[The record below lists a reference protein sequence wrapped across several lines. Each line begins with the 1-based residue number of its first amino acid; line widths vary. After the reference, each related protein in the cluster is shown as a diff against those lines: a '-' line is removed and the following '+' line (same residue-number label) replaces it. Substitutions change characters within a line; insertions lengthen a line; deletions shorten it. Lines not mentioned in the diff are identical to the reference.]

1 MGLTKQEVEKA
12 ISEGKINKIPDKTSK
27 TALQIVKENILTYFN
42 LIFLVLS
49 ILLISA
55 KAYRSLT
62 ILFVVI
68 FNTLIGIFQQLRA
81 KKILDNLSVLDKFKV
96 KTYRDNALVDVPSDE
111 LVLGD
116 EVIFSSGDQICAD
129 AVVLSGRITVNESL
143 LTGESDEIEKNEA
156 DRLLSGSFVVTGTC
170 TAKLTRVGADSYVS
184 RLTNEAKK
192 MQKKEQ
198 SEMVKSINRFVVF
211 AGIAIIPI
219 GIALFIQG
227 IRHGSTYYANVTSMV
242 AAVVGMIP
250 EGLYLL
256 VSMTLAVSAGNLA
269 LKKVMLHDMRSI
281 ESLSRVD
288 VLCVDKTGTI
298 TENDM
303 KVKEIVFPKKYTD
316 EEKKKKES
324 LLGAYIG
331 IMVSDNN
338 STMKALRNRFKSSKK
353 TMNVTDI
360 EPFTSA
366 RKHSSV
372 TIEGHRYYLGAP
384 DILLGNSYENYKE
397 LIESHTA
404 CLERMIAFVRN
415 DKGLEDSTGTDLIM
429 FIVIDNPIRENAVS
443 TFEYFKRQGVDI
455 KVISGDSPAT
465 VSGIAQNAGIPDSDK
480 VIDARE
486 LKNQEDIRDAVL
498 KYTVFARVSPGQKR
512 DIVRALQKQGHTVAM
527 TGDGVNDIM
536 AMKVADCSI
545 TMSCGTEAA
554 VQAAQVVLMDSDFS
568 HMPQID
574 AEGRKVVGNIERS
587 ATLFLC
593 KNIFSLLLAIFSII
607 SVMAYP
613 IKPEHV
619 SLISMFTIGI
629 PAFLLALEPNE
640 HRIKKHF
647 VSRVIL
653 KAMPAALTDFLLIAA
668 LMMFGAVFNVSGE
681 DVSVAATLLLAIV
694 GFMILGNISLPINKY
709 RGWVIFGCIAGF
721 LITVLFF
728 NDLYSITGISL
739 ECGLLFSLFAI
750 ASEPFM
756 RYLTRLSVFVEKVIH

>member
-1 MGLTKQEVEKA
+1 MGLTNQEVEKA

-27 TALQIVKENILTYFN
+27 TTLQIVKENILTYFN

-303 KVKEIVFPKKYTD
+303 KVKEIVFPKKFTD

-338 STMKALRNRFKSSKK
+338 STMKAPRNRF
-353 TMNVTDI
+353 I
-360 EPFTSA
+360 
-366 RKHSSV
+366 RSV
-372 TIEGHRYYLGAP
+372 T
-384 DILLGNSYENYKE
+384 
-397 LIESHTA
+397 
-404 CLERMIAFVRN
+404 
-415 DKGLEDSTGTDLIM
+415 
-429 FIVIDNPIRENAVS
+429 
-443 TFEYFKRQGVDI
+443 
-455 KVISGDSPAT
+455 
-465 VSGIAQNAGIPDSDK
+465 
-480 VIDARE
+480 
-486 LKNQEDIRDAVL
+486 
-498 KYTVFARVSPGQKR
+498 
-512 DIVRALQKQGHTVAM
+512 
-527 TGDGVNDIM
+527 
-536 AMKVADCSI
+536 
-545 TMSCGTEAA
+545 
-554 VQAAQVVLMDSDFS
+554 
-568 HMPQID
+568 
-574 AEGRKVVGNIERS
+574 
-587 ATLFLC
+587 
-593 KNIFSLLLAIFSII
+593 
-607 SVMAYP
+607 
-613 IKPEHV
+613 
-619 SLISMFTIGI
+619 
-629 PAFLLALEPNE
+629 
-640 HRIKKHF
+640 
-647 VSRVIL
+647 
-653 KAMPAALTDFLLIAA
+653 
-668 LMMFGAVFNVSGE
+668 
-681 DVSVAATLLLAIV
+681 
-694 GFMILGNISLPINKY
+694 
-709 RGWVIFGCIAGF
+709 
-721 LITVLFF
+721 
-728 NDLYSITGISL
+728 
-739 ECGLLFSLFAI
+739 
-750 ASEPFM
+750 
-756 RYLTRLSVFVEKVIH
+756 